1 MGTNYSRYT
10 KTEIA
15 QSVISHVKTDIY
27 IYLVSLNLPAETIT
41 INMLRNS
48 PENRRKAFC
57 SDNTLFTYIMLS
69 ETH

>member
-27 IYLVSLNLPAETIT
+27 IFGIFEPSC
-41 INMLRNS
+41 RN
-48 PENRRKAFC
+48 NNNKYV
-57 SDNTLFTYIMLS
+57 T
-69 ETH
+69 